1 LKATPDY
8 DSAPRSTLEIALF
21 HCLGAADEIEKES
34 AMNLTLTGQH
44 LEITS
49 AIRDY
54 VTSKM
59 SRLGR
64 HFDHAIDVNV
74 IMTVQKLS
82 QKIEA
87 NVHIRGRDIFAECQD
102 GDLYA
107 AIDMLVDKLDRQVLK
122 HKELFSKGRHNGALK
137 HQTTQ

>member
-1 LKATPDY
+1 
-8 DSAPRSTLEIALF
+8 LF
-21 HCLGAADEIEKES
+21 RCLGAADEIAKER

-44 LEITS
+44 LEITA
-49 AIRDY
+49 AIREY

-87 NVHIRGRDIFAECQD
+87 KVHIRGKDIFAECHD
-102 GDLYA
+102 ADLYA
-107 AIDMLVDKLDRQVLK
+107 AIDMLVDKLDRQILK
-122 HKELFSKGRHNGALK
+122 HKELFSKGRHSDALK
-137 HQTTQ
+137 HQITQ